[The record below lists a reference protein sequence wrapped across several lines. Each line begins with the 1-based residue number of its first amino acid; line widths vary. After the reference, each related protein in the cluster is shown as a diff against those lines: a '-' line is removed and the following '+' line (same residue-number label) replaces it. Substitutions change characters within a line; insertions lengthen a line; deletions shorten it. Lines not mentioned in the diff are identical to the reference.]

1 MAFIVDWL
9 SKVLTFI
16 LLAAVVD
23 MLLPSS
29 SFQRYARVVMGLLLL
44 LVMLNPIWTLFS
56 INMEQELYD
65 WMAKQAKDEQ
75 LEQELSIK
83 QDRLEST
90 KQLYILKNA
99 EQQLR
104 AEVEAELKNQFQKKI
119 IDLNI
124 EVHNWGKY
132 APEDIAQVDVY
143 IASINEQESSATV
156 DEVVIDSSF
165 QSQETQ
171 KEEQSLIDFLSKKWN
186 IPTEQLNIHKVEEGD
201 SLE

>member
-1 MAFIVDWL
+1 MAYITDWL
-9 SKVLTFI
+9 SKVLAFI

-23 MLLPSS
+23 MLLPTS
-29 SFQRYARVVMGLLLL
+29 SFQKYARVVMGLLLL
-44 LVMLNPIWTLFS
+44 LVMLRPMWTLFS
-56 INMEQELYD
+56 IDMEQELYD
-65 WMAKQAKDEQ
+65 WVAQQTKDEK
-75 LEQELSIK
+75 LEQELTVK

-104 AEVEAELKNQFQKKI
+104 TQVEHELKNQFQKKI

-124 EVHNWGKY
+124 EVHDWGEY

-143 IASINEQESSATV
+143 IASVDEKGSTTTV
-156 DEVVIDSSF
+156 EEVVIDSSSTL
-165 QSQETQ
+165 QIDR
-171 KEEQSLIDFLSKKWN
+171 KEDQSLIDFLSKKWN
-186 IPTEQLNIHKVEEGD
+186 IPTEQLNIHMVEEGD